1 MEFRNWSFSHLHEI
15 IEIQNMAGKDIG
27 RATGFKLAQL
37 QELEN
42 GEILKVGG
50 REVLVSSFKT
60 NYKIVSVEL
69 KLVFLK

>member
-1 MEFRNWSFSHLHEI
+1 
-15 IEIQNMAGKDIG
+15 MAGKDIG